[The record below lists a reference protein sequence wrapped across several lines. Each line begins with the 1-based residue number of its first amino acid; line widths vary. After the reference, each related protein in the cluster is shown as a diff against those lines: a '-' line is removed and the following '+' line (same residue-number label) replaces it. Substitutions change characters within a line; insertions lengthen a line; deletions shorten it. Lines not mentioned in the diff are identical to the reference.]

1 MLYLEVFWHLELNL
15 SIIRKSHSD
24 QVHVEF
30 FFPILLNNT
39 LIFIELSP
47 CCYLQSVSY
56 TLRADGGF

>member
-15 SIIRKSHSD
+15 SVIRKSYSD

-30 FFPILLNNT
+30 FFLSYFHNT

-47 CCYLQSVSY
+47 CCYLQSVSS